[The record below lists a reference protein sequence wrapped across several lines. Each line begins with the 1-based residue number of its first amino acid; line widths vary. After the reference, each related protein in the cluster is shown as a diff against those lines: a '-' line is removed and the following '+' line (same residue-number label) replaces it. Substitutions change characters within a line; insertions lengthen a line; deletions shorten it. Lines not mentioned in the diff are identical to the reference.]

1 MLVRSAQDC
10 LIHRNPLST
19 DVVGSEEARRMRG
32 SITTYKESL
41 TRIADGILDAA
52 DEPHGPQALAAEGE
66 ESPRRF
72 PRRSLPRVSP
82 PPGSPIANGVDS
94 GRQDEGNAE
103 VSPNRWQI
111 HISQQKPHPM
121 GNHSS
126 KVNVPKQDGISNGA
140 IQTQEHDAVKRN
152 MELTY
157 ANSQG
162 NGQEHPGLFQETN
175 ISLAAVKV
183 SLEAEIKQ
191 LREQLDQEHES
202 ALLLKQKLQEEC
214 QLNESYQSEL
224 NDLKMDK
231 KRSSIELKE
240 LQKDLNKK
248 ITELGQLEAELRK
261 RDMEQEHN
269 IPMENAKSMIMTLEK
284 ENAKLK
290 IEKDELEKNMKL
302 CMKSSVENTVDSE
315 DTENMA
321 LSKRKLEEALEET
334 CTERDKALQELA
346 RLKQHILEKELEDSD
361 KMDEDSKMIEELQAN
376 CQHQITHI
384 SQLEKALKHEIEKKE
399 EFMKLKNDELHKSN
413 EAIIDLMQKLANCR
427 SIVDSKN
434 VELLNLETAL
444 GQYYAES
451 EAKERLAKDL
461 AMVREEAAKFSDSLK
476 AANNELEISSR
487 EKDEMIAK
495 LTQTERTVSEGKHF
509 IRKLEEDN
517 AKLCR
522 ALEQSMT
529 TVNRMSLDSDNC
541 VDRRIVIKLLVT
553 YFQRNH
559 SKEVLDLIVR
569 MLGFTEEDKQRIGF
583 AQHAAGKG
591 IVRGMLGRTGRLV
604 GGFLGGNSP
613 ETSSSSSDNQ
623 SFADLWVDFLLK
635 ETEDR
640 ERRESSEALGASRE
654 CHQHT

>member
-1 MLVRSAQDC
+1 M
-10 LIHRNPLST
+10 
-19 DVVGSEEARRMRG
+19 G
-32 SITTYKESL
+32 SIPDAR
-41 TRIADGILDAA
+41 TRYA
-52 DEPHGPQALAAEGE
+52 Q
-66 ESPRRF
+66 F
-72 PRRSLPRVSP
+72 
-82 PPGSPIANGVDS
+82 
-94 GRQDEGNAE
+94 GNAE

-111 HISQQKPHPM
+111 HISQQNPHPM
-121 GNHSS
+121 VNHSS

-162 NGQEHPGLFQETN
+162 NEQEHPGLFQETN

-202 ALLLKQKLQEEC
+202 ALILKQKLQEEC

-231 KRSSIELKE
+231 KRARFSLKPSSTELKE

-248 ITELGQLEAELRK
+248 ISELGQLEAELRK

-269 IPMENAKSMIMTLEK
+269 IPMENAKSMILTIEK

-302 CMKSSVENTVDSE
+302 CMKSSVENTIDSE

-384 SQLEKALKHEIEKKE
+384 LQLEKALKHEIEKKE

-476 AANNELEISSR
+476 AANNELEISNR

-495 LTQTERTVSEGKHF
+495 LTQTERTLSEGKHF
-509 IRKLEEDN
+509 IHKLEEDN
-517 AKLCR
+517 AKLRR

-559 SKEVLDLIVR
+559 SKEVLDLMVR

-613 ETSSSSSDNQ
+613 ETSSSSYNQ

-640 ERRESSEALGASRE
+640 ERRESSEASLGASSSQAGSTCSKAPENATNLPSSSSSSPTDSRLPSK
-654 CHQHT
+654 HGR

>member
-1 MLVRSAQDC
+1 
-10 LIHRNPLST
+10 
-19 DVVGSEEARRMRG
+19 MRG
-32 SITTYKESL
+32 SIATYKESL

-111 HISQQKPHPM
+111 HISQQNPHPM

-191 LREQLDQEHES
+191 LREQLDQEH
-202 ALLLKQKLQEEC
+202 
-214 QLNESYQSEL
+214 
-224 NDLKMDK
+224 
-231 KRSSIELKE
+231 SSIELKE

-248 ITELGQLEAELRK
+248 ISELGQLEAELRK

-302 CMKSSVENTVDSE
+302 CMKSSE
-315 DTENMA
+315 DTENMT

-495 LTQTERTVSEGKHF
+495 LTQTERTVSEGTHF

-517 AKLCR
+517 AKLRR

-613 ETSSSSSDNQ
+613 ETSSSSDNQ

-640 ERRESSEALGASRE
+640 ERRESSEALGASSSQAGRHMLESPRE

>member
-1 MLVRSAQDC
+1 
-10 LIHRNPLST
+10 
-19 DVVGSEEARRMRG
+19 MRG
-32 SITTYKESL
+32 SIATYKDSL
-41 TRIADGILDAA
+41 TQIADGILDAA

-66 ESPRRF
+66 ESPASRRRF

-82 PPGSPIANGVDS
+82 PPGSPVANGVDS

-103 VSPNRWQI
+103 VSPSRLQR
-111 HISQQKPHPM
+111 HISQQNPHPM

-126 KVNVPKQDGISNGA
+126 KVNVPKQDGLSNGA
-140 IQTQEHDAVKRN
+140 IQTQENDAVKRN
-152 MELTY
+152 MELKY
-157 ANSQG
+157 ANSQS
-162 NGQEHPGLFQETN
+162 NGQERPGLFQETN

-191 LREQLDQEHES
+191 LRVQLDQEHES
-202 ALLLKQKLQEEC
+202 ALVLKQKLQEEC

-248 ITELGQLEAELRK
+248 ISEIGQLEAELRE

-269 IPMENAKSMIMTLEK
+269 IPMENAKSTIMTLEK
-284 ENAKLK
+284 ENVKLK
-290 IEKDELEKNMKL
+290 TEKDELEKNMKL
-302 CMKSSVENTVDSE
+302 CMKSSAENTIDSE

-321 LSKRKLEEALEET
+321 LVKRKLEETLEET
-334 CTERDKALQELA
+334 CKERDKALQELA

-361 KMDEDSKMIEELQAN
+361 KMDEDSKIIEELQAD
-376 CQHQITHI
+376 CQHQRTHI
-384 SQLEKALKHEIEKKE
+384 LQLEKALKHEIEKKE
-399 EFMKLKNDELHKSN
+399 EFMRLKNDELHKSN
-413 EAIIDLMQKLANCR
+413 EAINDLMQKLANCR

-434 VELLNLETAL
+434 VELLNLQTAL

-451 EAKERLAKDL
+451 EAKEQLAKDL

-476 AANNELEISSR
+476 AANHELEISNR

-495 LTQTERTVSEGKHF
+495 LIQTERTFSEGKHF
-509 IRKLEEDN
+509 IHKLEEDN
-517 AKLCR
+517 AKIRR

-529 TVNRMSLDSDNC
+529 TINRMSLDSDNY

-559 SKEVLDLIVR
+559 SKEVLDLMVR

-591 IVRGMLGRTGRLV
+591 IVRGMLGLPGRLV
-604 GGFLGGNSP
+604 GGFLGGNSRG
-613 ETSSSSSDNQ
+613 TSSPDDQ

-635 ETEDR
+635 ETEER
-640 ERRESSEALGASRE
+640 ERRESSAALGASSSQDPSTRSKAPE
-654 CHQHT
+654 SATKLPSSSSSPTDSRLPP

>member
-1 MLVRSAQDC
+1 
-10 LIHRNPLST
+10 
-19 DVVGSEEARRMRG
+19 MRG
-32 SITTYKESL
+32 SIATYKDSL
-41 TRIADGILDAA
+41 TQIADGILDAA

-66 ESPRRF
+66 ESPASRRRF

-82 PPGSPIANGVDS
+82 PPGSPVANGVDS

-103 VSPNRWQI
+103 VSPSRLQR
-111 HISQQKPHPM
+111 HISQQNPHPM

-126 KVNVPKQDGISNGA
+126 KVNVPKQDGLSNGA
-140 IQTQEHDAVKRN
+140 IQTQENDAVKRN
-152 MELTY
+152 MELKY
-157 ANSQG
+157 ANSQS
-162 NGQEHPGLFQETN
+162 NGQERPGLFQETN

-191 LREQLDQEHES
+191 LRVQLDQEHES
-202 ALLLKQKLQEEC
+202 ALVLKQKLQEEC

-248 ITELGQLEAELRK
+248 ISEIGQLEAELRE

-269 IPMENAKSMIMTLEK
+269 IPMENAKSTIMTLEK
-284 ENAKLK
+284 ENVKLK
-290 IEKDELEKNMKL
+290 TEKDELEKNMKL
-302 CMKSSVENTVDSE
+302 CMKSSAENTIDSE

-321 LSKRKLEEALEET
+321 LVKRKLEETLEET
-334 CTERDKALQELA
+334 CKERDKALQELA

-361 KMDEDSKMIEELQAN
+361 KMDEDSKIIEELQAD
-376 CQHQITHI
+376 CQHQRTHI
-384 SQLEKALKHEIEKKE
+384 LQLEKALKHEIEKKE
-399 EFMKLKNDELHKSN
+399 EFMRLKNDELHKSN
-413 EAIIDLMQKLANCR
+413 EAINDLMQKLANCR

-434 VELLNLETAL
+434 VELLNLQTAL

-451 EAKERLAKDL
+451 EAKEQLAKDL

-476 AANNELEISSR
+476 AANHELEISNR

-495 LTQTERTVSEGKHF
+495 LIQTERTFSEGKHF
-509 IRKLEEDN
+509 IHKLEEDN
-517 AKLCR
+517 AKIRR

-529 TVNRMSLDSDNC
+529 TINRMSLDSDNY

-559 SKEVLDLIVR
+559 SKEVTC
-569 MLGFTEEDKQRIGF
+569 FRI
-583 AQHAAGKG
+583 
-591 IVRGMLGRTGRLV
+591 I
-604 GGFLGGNSP
+604 FLN
-613 ETSSSSSDNQ
+613 TC
-623 SFADLWVDFLLK
+623 
-635 ETEDR
+635 R
-640 ERRESSEALGASRE
+640 
-654 CHQHT
+654 